1 MQYRKVPCRTYF
13 SSPIM
18 LSDVVL
24 NLIWHW
30 GHFNGRFVVIH
41 SFSSDKG
48 IQLEQLTMLPISTS
62 AWEFH
67 FRHNVSFINYALLF
81 WNRSSKLHAW
91 GDYTYVRCCSYHVS
105 SLLFQASSFHM
116 ETDPI
121 RFIKRSTSLIL
132 FVMAFSK
139 IFRIV
144 ISERTMANVILHWDR
159 VASRLGFVGAA
170 EDMKCNYISL
180 LHPWNSRDNKWIYE

>member
-1 MQYRKVPCRTYF
+1 
-13 SSPIM
+13 
-18 LSDVVL
+18 
-24 NLIWHW
+24 
-30 GHFNGRFVVIH
+30 
-41 SFSSDKG
+41 
-48 IQLEQLTMLPISTS
+48 
-62 AWEFH
+62 
-67 FRHNVSFINYALLF
+67 
-81 WNRSSKLHAW
+81 
-91 GDYTYVRCCSYHVS
+91 
-105 SLLFQASSFHM
+105 M

-180 LHPWNSRDNKWIYE
+180 LHPWNSRDNK